1 MGRGG
6 ERRGGARS
14 GDARPGRCSG
24 ERGGGWPGG
33 FAHPRPAAHRAG
45 GSAAVGASVRSPERP
60 SALGQERFPPGHG
73 DLQRA
78 AVTDTVSETLL
89 FENKCGQ
96 LNIPEYYT

>member
-1 MGRGG
+1 MGHALGTRGPGGAAASAEGAGRGASLTHA
-6 ERRGGARS
+6 RRLTEQGA
-14 GDARPGRCSG
+14 ARPS
-24 ERGGGWPGG
+24 
-33 FAHPRPAAHRAG
+33 
-45 GSAAVGASVRSPERP
+45 ERP

-96 LNIPEYYT
+96 SNIPEYYT